1 MVTAQEIRQA
11 IARFVADGNLDA
23 FEDWV
28 ALHTWNAARDSD
40 ATARV
45 LVADTELRLSE
56 YSDGHLPL
64 EQMLAEFRE
73 IATGMPV
80 MNVRIVHGG
89 NASCETSSGSIIPV
103 GPAVV
108 EMGGMW
114 FEVSPE
120 EARALAGPLQSSHQ
134 SSAGPPLAYSER

>member
-11 IARFVADGNLDA
+11 VARFVANVNLDA

-28 ALHTWNAARDSD
+28 ALHTWNVARDSD
-40 ATARV
+40 ATTRV
-45 LVADTELRLSE
+45 LVADVELRLSE

-80 MNVRIVHGG
+80 MNVRIVHGDIA
-89 NASCETSSGSIIPV
+89 NRAASSGTSVIPA
-103 GPAVV
+103 GAPAVV
-108 EMGGMW
+108 EMGGKW
-114 FEVSPE
+114 FELSPE
-120 EARALAGPLQSSHQ
+120 EAHALAGYLQSSRQ
-134 SSAGPPLAYSER
+134 SSAGLPLAY